1 MEKHELSLEMINNLG
16 IGIDIIEVSRF
27 RRKKYEENRNFYKK
41 IFVKSEI
48 NYCLK
53 FKNSAER
60 FAGKFAIKEAV
71 IKSIPEKIGP
81 RDIEIVYVNRK
92 PRIRLKNSLEKK
104 YQELESKKIVPD
116 KELIKKFPDEIFVP
130 VDVTEG
136 SVNRR
141 FNSILSRLSKRAKK
155 SILS

>member
-1 MEKHELSLEMINNLG
+1 MIENLG

-71 IKSIPEKIGP
+71 IKSIHEKISFL
-81 RDIEIVYVNRK
+81 DIETSHSNAKPIVK
-92 PRIRLKNSLEKK
+92 LKNSLQKK
-104 YQELESKKIVPD
+104 YQFLVSVSHEKKFAVGVVISKKIQ
-116 KELIKKFPDEIFVP
+116 
-130 VDVTEG
+130 
-136 SVNRR
+136 
-141 FNSILSRLSKRAKK
+141 
-155 SILS
+155 

>member
-1 MEKHELSLEMINNLG
+1 MTEKHELSLEMINNLG

-92 PRIRLKNSLEKK
+92 PRISLKSSLRKK
-104 YQELESKKIVPD
+104 YDFIVSVSHE
-116 KELIKKFPDEIFVP
+116 KEFAVAVIISERTK
-130 VDVTEG
+130 
-136 SVNRR
+136 
-141 FNSILSRLSKRAKK
+141 
-155 SILS
+155 

>member
-1 MEKHELSLEMINNLG
+1 MTEKHALSLEMIKNLG

-27 RRKKYEENRNFYKK
+27 RKKQYEENKNFYKK

-60 FAGKFAIKEAV
+60 FAGKFAINEAV

-92 PRIRLKNSLEKK
+92 PSINLKSSLRKK
-104 YQELESKKIVPD
+104 YDFIVSVSHEKEFAIGIVIAEKI
-116 KELIKKFPDEIFVP
+116 
-130 VDVTEG
+130 
-136 SVNRR
+136 
-141 FNSILSRLSKRAKK
+141 
-155 SILS
+155 

>member
-1 MEKHELSLEMINNLG
+1 MTEKHALSLEMIKNLG

-27 RRKKYEENRNFYKK
+27 RKKQYEENKNFYKK

-92 PRIRLKNSLEKK
+92 PRIILKNSLRKK
-104 YQELESKKIVPD
+104 YDFIVSVSHEKEFAIGIVVAEKI
-116 KELIKKFPDEIFVP
+116 
-130 VDVTEG
+130 
-136 SVNRR
+136 
-141 FNSILSRLSKRAKK
+141 
-155 SILS
+155 

>member
-1 MEKHELSLEMINNLG
+1 MLGMIENLG
-16 IGIDIIEVSRF
+16 VGIDIIEVSRF
-27 RRKKYEENRNFYKK
+27 KKKKYEENINFYKK

-92 PRIRLKNSLEKK
+92 PRISLKSSLRKK
-104 YQELESKKIVPD
+104 YDFIVSVSHEKEFAIGIVVAEKI
-116 KELIKKFPDEIFVP
+116 
-130 VDVTEG
+130 
-136 SVNRR
+136 
-141 FNSILSRLSKRAKK
+141 
-155 SILS
+155 

>member
-1 MEKHELSLEMINNLG
+1 LTEKHALSLEMIKNLG

-27 RRKKYEENRNFYKK
+27 RKKQYEENKNFYKK

-92 PRIRLKNSLEKK
+92 PSINLKSSLRKK
-104 YQELESKKIVPD
+104 YDFIVSVSHEKEFAIGIVIAEKI
-116 KELIKKFPDEIFVP
+116 
-130 VDVTEG
+130 
-136 SVNRR
+136 
-141 FNSILSRLSKRAKK
+141 
-155 SILS
+155 

>member
-1 MEKHELSLEMINNLG
+1 MIENLG

-27 RRKKYEENRNFYKK
+27 RRKKYEDNRNFYKK

-71 IKSIPEKIGP
+71 IKSILEKIGFC
-81 RDIEIVYVNRK
+81 DIEIVYVNRK
-92 PRIRLKNSLEKK
+92 PRIKLKNLLRKK
-104 YQELESKKIVPD
+104 YDFIVSVSHEKEFAIGIVIAEKI
-116 KELIKKFPDEIFVP
+116 
-130 VDVTEG
+130 
-136 SVNRR
+136 
-141 FNSILSRLSKRAKK
+141 
-155 SILS
+155 

>member
-1 MEKHELSLEMINNLG
+1 MEKHELSLEMIKNLG

-60 FAGKFAIKEAV
+60 FAGKFALKEAL
-71 IKSIPEKIGP
+71 IKSIDRKI
-81 RDIEIVYVNRK
+81 RFSEIETSHLKSKPIVR
-92 PRIRLKNSLEKK
+92 
-104 YQELESKKIVPD
+104 
-116 KELIKKFPDEIFVP
+116 IKKSREKYNFIASLSHENDFAVAVVISEI
-130 VDVTEG
+130 
-136 SVNRR
+136 
-141 FNSILSRLSKRAKK
+141 IK
-155 SILS
+155 

>member
-1 MEKHELSLEMINNLG
+1 MIENLG

-71 IKSIPEKIGP
+71 IKSMHGKIHFLDIETSHSNSKPVIKLRSTFKKKYRFLISISHEKKFAIGVVISEKI
-81 RDIEIVYVNRK
+81 
-92 PRIRLKNSLEKK
+92 
-104 YQELESKKIVPD
+104 Q
-116 KELIKKFPDEIFVP
+116 
-130 VDVTEG
+130 
-136 SVNRR
+136 
-141 FNSILSRLSKRAKK
+141 
-155 SILS
+155 

>member
-1 MEKHELSLEMINNLG
+1 MTEKHELSLEMIKNLG

-27 RRKKYEENRNFYKK
+27 RKKQYEENKNFYKK

-92 PRIRLKNSLEKK
+92 PSINLKNSLRKK
-104 YQELESKKIVPD
+104 YDFIVSVSHEKEFAIGIVIAEKI
-116 KELIKKFPDEIFVP
+116 
-130 VDVTEG
+130 
-136 SVNRR
+136 
-141 FNSILSRLSKRAKK
+141 
-155 SILS
+155 